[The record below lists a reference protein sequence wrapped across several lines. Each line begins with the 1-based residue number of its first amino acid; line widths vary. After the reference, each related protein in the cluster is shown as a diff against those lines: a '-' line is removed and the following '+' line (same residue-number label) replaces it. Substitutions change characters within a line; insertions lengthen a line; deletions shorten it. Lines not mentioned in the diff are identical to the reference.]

1 MYARINLLHFKP
13 GTLDKG
19 HERARVASAAYKA
32 LKGFKSMVFI
42 GDDEANE
49 FGSFSLWETKE
60 DAEAASEGL
69 RPRMMEEVG
78 DLFTAPPTTRVFEV
92 HEVEA

>member
-13 GTLDKG
+13 GTLDEG
-19 HERARVASAAYKA
+19 HQSARVASAAYKA

-49 FGSFSLWETKE
+49 FGSFSLW
-60 DAEAASEGL
+60 
-69 RPRMMEEVG
+69 
-78 DLFTAPPTTRVFEV
+78 
-92 HEVEA
+92 

>member
-13 GTLDKG
+13 GTLDEG
-19 HERARVASAAYKA
+19 HQSARVASTAYKA

-78 DLFTAPPTTRVFEV
+78 ELFRAPPTTRVFEV
-92 HEVEA
+92 HKVEA

>member
-1 MYARINLLHFKP
+1 MYARLNLLHFKP

-19 HERARVASAAYKA
+19 HESARVASAAYKA

-69 RPRMMEEVG
+69 RPRMTEEIG
-78 DLFTAPPTTRVFEV
+78 DLLEGPPNTRVFQV
-92 HEVEA
+92 HEL